1 MDRMNSSMVI
11 PIVVGVFFWAPL
23 VAQAPK
29 NTDQRGKGGPARVPA
44 VLWHEPADITTR
56 DLLYGQGGK
65 EHEPKGGFKF
75 IEEDMGGS
83 NPKFKIEDEQGI
95 QWKVKLG
102 VEAQP
107 ETVATR
113 LLWAVGYFA
122 DEDYYLR
129 ALRVEGMRKL
139 KRGQNLIS
147 AGGTMQGARLE
158 RHIKGEKKIGNWS
171 WFENPF
177 VGTRE
182 LNGLKVMMA
191 LINNCDLKKENNSVY
206 NERGLEHRYVVS
218 DLGASFGKTGN
229 ILTQSIGNLDDYV
242 ESRFIRRVRPGYA
255 DFVMHSRPPF
265 FFFFRVL
272 YYFDRSR
279 IEKIVQHI
287 PRDDA
292 RWMGQLLARLSN
304 EQIQDAF
311 RAGGYSPHE
320 VAGFSQ
326 RVRERITEL
335 NNL

>member
-147 AGGTMQGARLE
+147 AGGTMQAQDWSDISKGKRKLATGA
-158 RHIKGEKKIGNWS
+158 
-171 WFENPF
+171 
-177 VGTRE
+177 
-182 LNGLKVMMA
+182 GLKIPLSA
-191 LINNCDLKKENNSVY
+191 P
-206 NERGLEHRYVVS
+206 
-218 DLGASFGKTGN
+218 
-229 ILTQSIGNLDDYV
+229 
-242 ESRFIRRVRPGYA
+242 ES
-255 DFVMHSRPPF
+255 
-265 FFFFRVL
+265 
-272 YYFDRSR
+272 
-279 IEKIVQHI
+279 
-287 PRDDA
+287 
-292 RWMGQLLARLSN
+292 
-304 EQIQDAF
+304 
-311 RAGGYSPHE
+311 
-320 VAGFSQ
+320 
-326 RVRERITEL
+326 
-335 NNL
+335 